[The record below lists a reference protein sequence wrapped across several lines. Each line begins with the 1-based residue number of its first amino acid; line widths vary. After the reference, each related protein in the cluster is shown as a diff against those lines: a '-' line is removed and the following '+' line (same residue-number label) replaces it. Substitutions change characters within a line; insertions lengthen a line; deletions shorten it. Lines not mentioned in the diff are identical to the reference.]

1 MKSSSVLLRNS
12 FKTFTSI
19 PEMHKPRCLKSSPY
33 APLLQPSQLHFPC
46 LTDFHFCPSC
56 IFSFIFFFFSTMP
69 RPRFPCHLLSGPS
82 GGFHFYVRPGKF
94 HNAAK
99 GVYVKGRSGPSDH
112 KQKTP
117 PTHQQHHGHHPLSK
131 PNSEKKKIR
140 LTIHFRALG
149 SINCFY

>member
-12 FKTFTSI
+12 FKTFISI
-19 PEMHKPRCLKSSPY
+19 PEMHKPRCLKLSPY

-56 IFSFIFFFFSTMP
+56 IFSFIFFFPPCHAPVFLATCYLAHLAVFIFMCVLGNFTMP
-69 RPRFPCHLLSGPS
+69 QKAFTWRGEV
-82 GGFHFYVRPGKF
+82 VRVTINK
-94 HNAAK
+94 
-99 GVYVKGRSGPSDH
+99 R
-112 KQKTP
+112 
-117 PTHQQHHGHHPLSK
+117 HHPLINNIMDIILFPSPIPK
-131 PNSEKKKIR
+131 KKKIR